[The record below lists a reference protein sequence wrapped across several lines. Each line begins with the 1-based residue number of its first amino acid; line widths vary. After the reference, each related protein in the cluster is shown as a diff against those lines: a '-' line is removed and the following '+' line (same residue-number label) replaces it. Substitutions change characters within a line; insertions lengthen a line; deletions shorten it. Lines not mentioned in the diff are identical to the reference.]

1 MKRKRNFDSIDALK
15 PVANIINEATE
26 ALKDSK
32 RIILNS
38 PIADVLAGA
47 LGVGIG
53 GAGSFAALFYGG
65 TVVGLSAA
73 GISSGLAAAGT
84 IVGGGMA
91 AGIAVLAAPAVV
103 LGGLGVYA
111 AKSYREKKLKQEKER
126 LYQEALRKNSAII
139 RELRN
144 EAALSKERA
153 DYLHSLNI
161 LLQRA
166 INDLKE
172 DLGYA

>member
-1 MKRKRNFDSIDALK
+1 MKRKKNFESIDALK
-15 PVANIINEATE
+15 PIVSVINEATE
-26 ALKDSK
+26 ALKDPK
-32 RIILNS
+32 RIIVNS

-47 LGVGIG
+47 LGACAGGI
-53 GAGSFAALFYGG
+53 GSFAALFYGG
-65 TVVGLSAA
+65 AVVGLSAA
-73 GISSGLAAAGT
+73 GISSGLAAAGA

-91 AGIAVLAAPAVV
+91 AGVAVLAAPAVV
-103 LGGLGVYA
+103 LGGIGVYV

-126 LYQEALRKNSAII
+126 LYQEALRKHAAII
-139 RELRN
+139 RELKN
-144 EAALSKERA
+144 EAALSKERV